1 MNAEQELRDIQQQLA
16 RAWVE
21 RDRPYIESIL
31 AAEWSVTQADGTLL
45 SRADVLRSAFESD
58 ALRVTT
64 MVIDEV
70 TVVVLGVTAIVR
82 GRTEAAG
89 IVNGAAVTA
98 RLRFTDV
105 FLKRGGHWQAVASH
119 ASALSA

>member
-1 MNAEQELRDIQQQLA
+1 MNAEQDLRDLQPQLA

-21 RDRPYIESIL
+21 RDRPYIDSVL
-31 AAEWSVTQADGTLL
+31 AAEWKVTQSDGTIL
-45 SRADVLRSAFESD
+45 SRADVLRAAFESD

-70 TVVVLGVTAIVR
+70 TVVVLGTTAIVR

-89 IVNGAAVTA
+89 VVNGAAVTA

-105 FLKRGGHWQAVASH
+105 FLNRGGRWQAVASH
-119 ASALSA
+119 ASGLSV